1 MVSTVRIKQITDFF
15 FFFGLS
21 WKNILQQIKKLVELV
36 LPSFY
41 FQSIWL
47 TNSCPLTVY
56 PARCWP
62 FREVKR
68 SWPSPEGVDGWKVF
82 HLTIIYLNK
91 QTKKKQTKTKQIFS
105 RMTEFSWR
113 DLPFFSDPRSIHGS
127 ACESLSVSLGCDFW
141 GCGEQVQDGPMIQCY
156 SKERRSLVAT
166 GIFQSRKTT
175 RSVQRLSQTVLK
187 DLATFPP

>member
-1 MVSTVRIKQITDFF
+1 MVSTVRIKQIKDFF

-91 QTKKKQTKTKQIFS
+91 QTKKTNKNQANFLQDDRIQLNRFTLLFRSSQHSQLCLWEFMLVLAVTSEGVES
-105 RMTEFSWR
+105 RCRM
-113 DLPFFSDPRSIHGS
+113 DLWSSVIPRKG
-127 ACESLSVSLGCDFW
+127 
-141 GCGEQVQDGPMIQCY
+141 
-156 SKERRSLVAT
+156 
-166 GIFQSRKTT
+166 
-175 RSVQRLSQTVLK
+175 
-187 DLATFPP
+187 DLW

>member
-47 TNSCPLTVY
+47 TNSFPLTVY

-105 RMTEFSWR
+105 RMTEFSWM
-113 DLPFFSDPRSIHGS
+113 
-127 ACESLSVSLGCDFW
+127 
-141 GCGEQVQDGPMIQCY
+141 DGPMIQCY

>member
-1 MVSTVRIKQITDFF
+1 MVSTVRIKQITDF

-91 QTKKKQTKTKQIFS
+91 QTKKTNKNQANFLQDDRIQLNRFTLLFRSSQHSRLCLWEFICQSWLWLLRVWRAGAGWTYDPVLFQGKEISGSYWDFS
-105 RMTEFSWR
+105 E
-113 DLPFFSDPRSIHGS
+113 
-127 ACESLSVSLGCDFW
+127 
-141 GCGEQVQDGPMIQCY
+141 
-156 SKERRSLVAT
+156 
-166 GIFQSRKTT
+166 
-175 RSVQRLSQTVLK
+175 
-187 DLATFPP
+187 